1 MDKLKC
7 ALLEVKNTF
16 NNIPMVSKI
25 FMLIYL
31 IIVFSIYF
39 KSILKG
45 VLGVI
50 IFLLSTFMYMLIF
63 LTKLNA
69 KYFAEMLRVYR
80 NIAYL
85 CKRKRETLQR

>member
-1 MDKLKC
+1 MDRLKY
-7 ALLEVKNTF
+7 ALSELKNIF
-16 NNIPMVSKI
+16 DNIPIVSKI

-50 IFLLSTFMYMLIF
+50 IFLLNTFMYMLI
-63 LTKLNA
+63 LLLITK
-69 KYFAEMLRVYR
+69 EG
-80 NIAYL
+80 
-85 CKRKRETLQR
+85 

>member
-1 MDKLKC
+1 MDKLKY
-7 ALLEVKNTF
+7 ALLEVKNIF
-16 NNIPMVSKI
+16 DNIPIVSKI

-50 IFLLSTFMYMLIF
+50 IFLLSTFMYMLI
-63 LTKLNA
+63 LLLITK
-69 KYFAEMLRVYR
+69 EG
-80 NIAYL
+80 
-85 CKRKRETLQR
+85 

>member
-1 MDKLKC
+1 MDRLKY

-16 NNIPMVSKI
+16 NNIPIVSKI

-39 KSILKG
+39 ESVLKG

-50 IFLLSTFMYMLIF
+50 MYLLSGFMFMLIM
-63 LTKLNA
+63 LLI
-69 KYFAEMLRVYR
+69 AEE
-80 NIAYL
+80 
-85 CKRKRETLQR
+85 K

>member
-1 MDKLKC
+1 MDRLKY
-7 ALLEVKNTF
+7 ALSELKNIF
-16 NNIPMVSKI
+16 DNIPIVSKI

-50 IFLLSTFMYMLIF
+50 IFLLSTFMYMLI
-63 LTKLNA
+63 LLLITK
-69 KYFAEMLRVYR
+69 EG
-80 NIAYL
+80 
-85 CKRKRETLQR
+85 

>member
-1 MDKLKC
+1 MDKLKY
-7 ALLEVKNTF
+7 ALLEVKNIF

-50 IFLLSTFMYMLIF
+50 IFLLSTFMYMLI
-63 LTKLNA
+63 LLLITK
-69 KYFAEMLRVYR
+69 EG
-80 NIAYL
+80 
-85 CKRKRETLQR
+85 